1 MPLVKIILGSTR
13 PARFGIQASEWL
25 VQLAKEHP
33 ETTFELI
40 DLKEINLPFL
50 DEPQSAISGVY
61 EQEHT
66 KAWSKVIDKA
76 DGFVVVAGEYNH
88 APTPALLNAID
99 YLAAEWRYKPI
110 AFVSYGAAAGGAR
123 AVEHLR
129 AMTGGQLGMYDLVD
143 HVVIVNY
150 WTQINEDGHFIPN
163 DSQTATAHQLLKN
176 IGFWASTLKE
186 VRAKLTNS
194 NE

>member
-1 MPLVKIILGSTR
+1 MSLVKIILGSTR
-13 PARFGIQASEWL
+13 PARFGIQPAEWL
-25 VQLAKEHP
+25 MQLAKEHP

-40 DLKEINLPFL
+40 DLKEIDLPFL
-50 DEPQSAISGVY
+50 DEPQSALSGVY

-66 KAWSKVIDKA
+66 KAWSKVIDEA

-88 APTPALLNAID
+88 TPTPALLNAID
-99 YLAAEWRYKPI
+99 YLAAEWRHKPV

-129 AMTGGQLGMYDLVD
+129 AMTGGQLGMYDLTD

-150 WTQINEDGHFIPN
+150 WTQINEDGNFIPN

-176 IGFWASTLKE
+176 IGFWADTLKE
-186 VRAKLTNS
+186 VRTKLAS
-194 NE
+194 SK